1 MSNRTPDPF
10 RAALGEFLREKRKLA
25 RKNQTQ
31 AASHIDMTQPSLSDI
46 EKGFC
51 AIAFVDLHQ
60 LLFFYGVE
68 AESWTKELSSLR
80 KTVMAAHPDLYP
92 NGRPIAKPRG
102 RHSRRKTGPDI
113 SQNEDTT
120 HAED

>member
-1 MSNRTPDPF
+1 MSNRTADPF
-10 RAALGEFLREKRKLA
+10 RVALGDFLRQKRKCA

-31 AASHIDMTQPSLSDI
+31 AASHINMTQPSLSDV

-60 LLFFYGVE
+60 LLSYYGVE
-68 AESWTKELSSLR
+68 DWAGELSLLR

-92 NGRPIAKPRG
+92 NGRPVSKLRG
-102 RHSRRKTGPDI
+102 RHARQKKGTDI
-113 SQNEDTT
+113 SPNED
-120 HAED
+120 